1 MTPNKITTESIRS
14 YRDYYAN
21 DPMRQAL
28 TTMLAKGNL
37 ADLTFVTAAARKM
50 QFQFSVDVKT
60 MSSTNQKSSGRCWLF
75 AAANVLR
82 EIVAKKLNLENFELS
97 QSWLAFWDKFERV
110 NAYLNAIVETA
121 DLPHDDRL
129 VDHLVATGVH
139 DGGQWDMF
147 VNIVDKYGILPKNAY
162 PETAQTSATGQ
173 LNRHIN
179 NYLKASAGKLRR
191 AAAAGE
197 DTAAMREEILCRV
210 FSFLCACYGE
220 PPETFD
226 WEYKDK
232 DGAIHY
238 MTGKTPIQFRD
249 EFIGDYL
256 DHYVSI
262 INAPTED
269 KPFYKTYTVQ
279 YLNNVPGG
287 KQDILYYNL
296 PIDEF
301 KELVIRQLKDGEIV
315 WFGSDC
321 GKYSDRETKAWDDAS
336 FNEGQITGFDYSMT
350 KEEMLWYHMSQ
361 MNHAMC
367 ITGVNIGEDGK
378 PNRWKIQ
385 NSWGADGANGGY
397 YMASDTWFDK
407 FVYQAVVNKA
417 YLEAHD
423 LAQKPIELKPWDPMG
438 SLALTD

>member
-1 MTPNKITTESIRS
+1 MENKITCENIAT
-14 YRDYYAN
+14 YREYYQN
-21 DPMRQAL
+21 DTIRQAL
-28 TTMLAKGNL
+28 STILAKGNL
-37 ADLTFVTAAARKM
+37 ADMTFVPDAARKM
-50 QFQFSVDVKT
+50 QFQFSIDVKT
-60 MSSTNQKSSGRCWLF
+60 MTSTNQKSSGRCWLF
-75 AAANVLR
+75 AATNVLR
-82 EIVAKKLNLENFELS
+82 EIVAKKLNLESFELS

-121 DLPHDDRL
+121 NLPHDHRL
-129 VDHLVATGVH
+129 VDHLVGTGVH

-147 VNIVDKYGILPKNAY
+147 VNIVAKYGILPKNAY
-162 PETAQTSATGQ
+162 PETAQTGATGQ

-179 NYLKASAGKLRR
+179 MYLKAVTGKLRDMTN
-191 AAAAGE
+191 AGE
-197 DTAAMREEILCRV
+197 DTTAYRQEILARV

-238 MTGKTPIQFRD
+238 MTGKTPAWFRD
-249 EFIGDYL
+249 TYIGDYL

-279 YLNNVPGG
+279 YLNNVKDGVR
-287 KQDILYYNL
+287 DILYYNL
-296 PIDEF
+296 PVEEF
-301 KELVIRQLKDGEIV
+301 KELVIKQLKDGEIV

-321 GKYSDRETKAWDDAS
+321 GKFSDREAKAWDDCS
-336 FNEGQITGFDYSMT
+336 YNESRLTGFDYAMT

>member
-1 MTPNKITTESIRS
+1 MTPNKITSESIRS

-75 AAANVLR
+75 AATNVLR

-129 VDHLVATGVH
+129 VDHLVGTGVH

-210 FSFLCACYGE
+210 FSLLCACYGE

-226 WEYKDK
+226 WEYKDS
-232 DGAIHY
+232 DGASHY
-238 MTGKTPIQFRD
+238 MTGKTPIDRRD
-249 EFIGDYL
+249 EFSGDYL
-256 DHYVSI
+256 D
-262 INAPTED
+262 
-269 KPFYKTYTVQ
+269 
-279 YLNNVPGG
+279 
-287 KQDILYYNL
+287 
-296 PIDEF
+296 
-301 KELVIRQLKDGEIV
+301 
-315 WFGSDC
+315 
-321 GKYSDRETKAWDDAS
+321 
-336 FNEGQITGFDYSMT
+336 
-350 KEEMLWYHMSQ
+350 
-361 MNHAMC
+361 
-367 ITGVNIGEDGK
+367 
-378 PNRWKIQ
+378 
-385 NSWGADGANGGY
+385 
-397 YMASDTWFDK
+397 
-407 FVYQAVVNKA
+407 
-417 YLEAHD
+417 
-423 LAQKPIELKPWDPMG
+423 
-438 SLALTD
+438 

>member
-1 MTPNKITTESIRS
+1 MTPIQITPESISS
-14 YRDYYAN
+14 YRDYYQN
-21 DPMRQAL
+21 DTVRQAL
-28 TTMLAKGNL
+28 TTILAKGNL
-37 ADLTFVTAAARKM
+37 ADMTFVTDAARKM
-50 QFQFSVDVKT
+50 QFQFSIDVKT
-60 MSSTNQKSSGRCWLF
+60 MTSTNQKSSGRCWLF
-75 AAANVLR
+75 AATNVLR

-121 DLPHDDRL
+121 HLPHDDRL

-147 VNIVDKYGILPKNAY
+147 VNIVAKYGLLPKNAY
-162 PETAQTSATGQ
+162 PETAQTGATGQ

-179 NYLKASAGKLRR
+179 TYLKAVSGKLRD
-191 AAAAGE
+191 AVNAGE
-197 DTAAMREEILCRV
+197 ETTAMRQDILARV

-220 PPETFD
+220 PPEEFT

-232 DGAIHY
+232 DDKIHY
-238 MTGKTPIQFRD
+238 MSGTPVWFRD
-249 EFIGDYL
+249 TYIGDYL

-262 INAPTED
+262 INAPTAD
-269 KPFYKTYTVQ
+269 KPFYKSYTVQ

-287 KQDILYYNL
+287 ARDIFYYNI
-296 PIDEF
+296 PMDEF
-301 KELVIRQLKDGEIV
+301 KEKVIAQLKDGEIV

-321 GKYSDRETKAWDDAS
+321 GKFSDREAKAWDDCS
-336 FNEGQITGFDYSMT
+336 YNEGRLTGFDYSMT

-385 NSWGADGANGGY
+385 NSWGSDGANGGY

-407 FVYQAVVNKA
+407 FVYQAVVHKK
-417 YLEAHD
+417 YLTGYDMTMA
-423 LAQKPIELKPWDPMG
+423 PIELKPWDPMG
-438 SLALTD
+438 SLAF

>member
-1 MTPNKITTESIRS
+1 MEHKNTTVTTEKLQSL
-14 YRDYYAN
+14 RDYYAG
-21 DPMRQAL
+21 DTVRQAM
-28 TTMLAKGNL
+28 TTVLAKANL
-37 ADLTFVTAAARKM
+37 GDLTFVTAEARKM

-60 MSSTNQKSSGRCWLF
+60 MTSTNQKSSGRCWLF
-75 AAANVLR
+75 AATNVLR
-82 EIVAKKLNLENFELS
+82 EIVAKKLDLESFELS

-110 NAYLNAIVETA
+110 NSYLNAIEETA

-129 VDHLVATGVH
+129 VDHLVGTGVH

-147 VNIVDKYGILPKNAY
+147 VNIVEKYGLLPKNAY
-162 PETAQTSATGQ
+162 PETAQTGATGQ

-179 NYLKASAGKLRR
+179 SYLKAQTGKLR
-191 AAAAGE
+191 ALAAAGE
-197 DTAAMREEILCRV
+197 DTAALHEEILCRV

-238 MTGKTPIQFRD
+238 MIGKTPIQFRD
-249 EFIGDYL
+249 EMIGDYL
-256 DHYVSI
+256 DHYTSI
-262 INAPTED
+262 IHAPTAD

-279 YLNNVPGG
+279 YLNNVAGG
-287 KQDILYYNL
+287 ARDILYYNL
-296 PIDEF
+296 PMDEF
-301 KELVIRQLKDGEIV
+301 KAMVIKQLQDGEIV

-321 GKYSDRETKAWDDAS
+321 GKYSDREAKAWDDAS
-336 FNEGQITGFDYSMT
+336 YNESQITGFDYDMT

-367 ITGVNIGEDGK
+367 ITGVNLDENGK

-407 FVYQAVVNKA
+407 FVYQAVVNKK
-417 YLEAHD
+417 YLEGHD
-423 LAQKPIELKPWDPMG
+423 LTGAPIVLQPWDPMG
-438 SLALTD
+438 SLAY